1 MFRNRQSSQ
10 KPPDELFEKFRL
22 SFPDVTSTAGEQL
35 QSTANGI
42 HELDMNP
49 ARFGHEDLDPTPRA
63 AAEPFRFTPSLLDPT
78 SAAFAAFA
86 NQPPGYY
93 TPTPGNP
100 QPPPFSEP
108 NVDLQTPSI
117 GIGIGPPITA
127 APNATLLNTTQAYP
141 THAIN
146 PQQFHNYHPFLA
158 PSLHQDY
165 ALHNFDAPASPK
177 GSPMEI
183 SGREDEINEF
193 KQVFNVPQ
201 VLESRQG
208 VSHPG
213 AEQFRFHVTLNAPTA
228 MIRHHDEIP
237 VTYLNKG
244 QAYTISIIDTSP
256 SPPVNGGVRY
266 RTFIRISFQDEGQ
279 RQRAATCWQLWKE
292 GRGTNEA
299 HQRGGK
305 LQAVE
310 YVSTP
315 MNGEDE
321 KKRGRME
328 VDTASFDGFSVLWTP
343 ALGAFETVV
352 SVRFNFLS
360 TDFSHSKGVKGIPV
374 RLCAKT
380 EILTSDPPPQTSNG
394 QAEVCYC
401 KVKLFRDHGAERK
414 LANDI
419 LHVKKTMDKLKQQAD
434 ASEESG
440 SSKKRKDSMASNKSS
455 NLESGKPGKA
465 AKHKRTWSISS
476 ASSTGGNKVNDDDIN
491 QKINALQDM
500 FTSTRPVSVL
510 YLRGEEQDDPDLYPV
525 HLPGE
530 SHDSLDENWMRR
542 PSAASMMSSASA
554 SSFVSPSPSSASL
567 PSHHDFQAGDQTSP
581 ENFRSVSQRFAPNEI
596 TRVKTS
602 NDAGILAGWIEAI
615 GIDPSYVPPADR
627 QTKPIMCVYV
637 LNTMVSSGADQNYY
651 KAVYLRERSETCL
664 TNQIAMKCGLDP
676 THIRRVIRIDARGLH
691 SIVDDDVV
699 REMKEGQDMK
709 VQFLD
714 ISNAMLSPP
723 QTEWAPEMNE
733 ESKDLFD
740 KGWEMRLCF

>member
-1 MFRNRQSSQ
+1 
-10 KPPDELFEKFRL
+10 
-22 SFPDVTSTAGEQL
+22 
-35 QSTANGI
+35 
-42 HELDMNP
+42 MNP

-100 QPPPFSEP
+100 QPPTFSEP
-108 NVDLQTPSI
+108 NVEVQTPSI
-117 GIGIGPPITA
+117 GIGIGPPITTA
-127 APNATLLNTTQAYP
+127 SNGTLLHTTQAY
-141 THAIN
+141 TAHAIN

-158 PSLHQDY
+158 PPLHQDY
-165 ALHNFDAPASPK
+165 ALHNLDAPASPK

-183 SGREDEINEF
+183 SGHEEGITGL
-193 KQVFNVPQ
+193 KQVFNPPHA
-201 VLESRQG
+201 LEPGQNIP
-208 VSHPG
+208 HPG
-213 AEQFRFHVTLNAPTA
+213 SEQFRFHVTLNAPTA
-228 MIRHHDEIP
+228 MIRHRDEIP

-256 SPPVNGGVRY
+256 PPPISSAVRY

-310 YVSTP
+310 YVSTSI
-315 MNGEDE
+315 NGEEE
-321 KKRGRME
+321 KKRGRAE
-328 VDTASFDGFSVLWTP
+328 VDTASFDGFSVVWVPTP
-343 ALGAFETVV
+343 GTFETVV

-380 EILTSDPPPQTSNG
+380 ETLASDPPRPSNG
-394 QAEVCYC
+394 QPEVCYC

-419 LHVKKTMDKLKQQAD
+419 LHVKKTMDKLRQQAD
-434 ASEESG
+434 AAEESG
-440 SSKKRKDSMASNKSS
+440 SSKKRKDSMASNKSF
-455 NLESGKPGKA
+455 NLEGGKPGKA
-465 AKHKRTWSISS
+465 VKHKRTWSISS
-476 ASSTGGNKVNDDDIN
+476 TSSAGGSKTNDDDIN

-510 YLRGEEQDDPDLYPV
+510 YLRGEDEDDPDLYPV

-542 PSAASMMSSASA
+542 PSAASMISSASA

-567 PSHHDFQAGDQTSP
+567 PSHHDFQTGDQINS
-581 ENFRSVSQRFAPNEI
+581 ENFRSVSQRFTTNEI
-596 TRVKTS
+596 TKVKTN

-615 GIDPSYVPPADR
+615 GIDPTYVPPADR
-627 QTKPIMCVYV
+627 PPKPIMCIYV
-637 LNTMVSSGADQNYY
+637 LNTMASTGAEQNYY

-664 TNQIAMKCGLDP
+664 TNQIAIKCGLDP
-676 THIRRVIRIDARGLH
+676 THIRRVIRVDARGLH
-691 SIVDDDVV
+691 SIVDDEVV

-733 ESKDLFD
+733 EPKDLFD

>member
-1 MFRNRQSSQ
+1 MQTES
-10 KPPDELFEKFRL
+10 K
-22 SFPDVTSTAGEQL
+22 
-35 QSTANGI
+35 I
-42 HELDMNP
+42 
-49 ARFGHEDLDPTPRA
+49 RFGHEDLDPTPRA
-63 AAEPFRFTPSLLDPT
+63 AAEPFRFTPSLLDPSST
-78 SAAFAAFA
+78 AFAAFA

-108 NVDLQTPSI
+108 NVELQTPNI
-117 GIGIGPPITA
+117 GIGIGPPISA
-127 APNATLLNTTQAYP
+127 ATSGTLMNASPAYT

-158 PSLHQDY
+158 STIHQEY
-165 ALHNFDAPASPK
+165 GLHNFDAPASPK
-177 GSPMEI
+177 GSPMELSGHEEDI
-183 SGREDEINEF
+183 SEF
-193 KQVFNVPQ
+193 KQVFNISEG
-201 VLESRQG
+201 LESRHI
-208 VSHPG
+208 VPHPG
-213 AEQFRFHVTLNAPTA
+213 IEQFRYHVTLNAPTA
-228 MIRHHDEIP
+228 MIRHPDEIP

-244 QAYTISIIDTSP
+244 QAYTVSIIDTSP
-256 SPPVNGGVRY
+256 PSAINGPVRY
-266 RTFIRISFQDEGQ
+266 RSFIRISFQDEGQ

-310 YVSTP
+310 YVTTSA
-315 MNGEDE
+315 NGDDE
-321 KKRGRME
+321 KKRGR
-328 VDTASFDGFSVLWTP
+328 VDIDTASFDGFSVIWTP
-343 ALGAFETVV
+343 APGVFETVV

-380 EILTSDPPPQTSNG
+380 EMLSSGSPQPSND
-394 QAEVCYC
+394 QPEVCYG

-419 LHVKKTMDKLKQQAD
+419 LHVKKTMDKLKQQAE
-434 ASEESG
+434 ASDESG
-440 SSKKRKDSMASNKSS
+440 GGKKRKDSLASNKSS
-455 NLESGKPGKA
+455 NLEGGKPGKVV
-465 AKHKRTWSISS
+465 KHKRTWSISS
-476 ASSTGGNKVNDDDIN
+476 ASSTSGNKTNDDDIN

-510 YLRGEEQDDPDLYPV
+510 YLRGEEQDDPDLYPI

-530 SHDSLDENWMRR
+530 NPDGLDENWIRR
-542 PSAASMMSSASA
+542 PSATSMMSSASA

-567 PSHHDFQAGDQTSP
+567 PSHHDFQSGDRTDS
-581 ENFRSVSQRFAPNEI
+581 ENFRSLNQRFTSNDV
-596 TRVKTS
+596 TRIKTN

-615 GIDPSYVPPADR
+615 GIDPSYVPPVER
-627 QTKPIMCVYV
+627 QPKAIMCVYV
-637 LNTMVSSGADQNYY
+637 LNSMAPSGLEQNYY
-651 KAVYLRERSETCL
+651 KAIYLRERTEACL
-664 TNQIAMKCGLDP
+664 TGQIALKCGVDP
-676 THIRRVIRIDARGLH
+676 SHIRRVIRVDARGLH

-699 REMKEGQDMK
+699 REMKEAQDMK

-723 QTEWAPEMNE
+723 QTEWGPEMNE
-733 ESKDLFD
+733 ESKDLFN

>member
-1 MFRNRQSSQ
+1 M
-10 KPPDELFEKFRL
+10 
-22 SFPDVTSTAGEQL
+22 SFPDVTSTASDQPV
-35 QSTANGI
+35 TNANGV
-42 HELDMNP
+42 HDP
-49 ARFGHEDLDPTPRA
+49 ALNEVSKFGHEDLDPTPRA

-100 QPPPFSEP
+100 QPAQFPEHS
-108 NVDLQTPSI
+108 VDLQTPSI
-117 GIGIGPPITA
+117 GIGIGPPITTA
-127 APNATLLNTTQAYP
+127 SSNVLLNNGAAY
-141 THAIN
+141 TAHAIN

-158 PSLHQDY
+158 PPIQQEY
-165 ALHNFDAPASPK
+165 ALHSFDAPASPK

-183 SGREDEINEF
+183 TSHNDEVPEF
-193 KQVFNVPQ
+193 KQVFGMPDGLNGNQ
-201 VLESRQG
+201 VMP
-208 VSHPG
+208 HP
-213 AEQFRFHVTLNAPTA
+213 AVEQFRFHVTLNAPTA
-228 MIRHHDEIP
+228 MIRHPDEIP

-244 QAYTISIIDTSP
+244 QAYTMSIVDTSP
-256 SPPVNGGVRY
+256 PPVMDGNLRY

-310 YVSTP
+310 YVATSI
-315 MNGEDE
+315 NGEDE
-321 KKRGRME
+321 KRRGR
-328 VDTASFDGFSVLWTP
+328 VDIDTASFDGFSVIWSP
-343 ALGAFETVV
+343 GSGSFETIV

-380 EILTSDPPPQTSNG
+380 ELLSSGSPQSSNN
-394 QAEVCYC
+394 QPEVCYC

-419 LHVKKTMDKLKQQAD
+419 LHVKKTMDKLKQQAEAPD
-434 ASEESG
+434 EPNG
-440 SSKKRKDSMASNKSS
+440 SNKKRKDSMASNKSS
-455 NLESGKPGKA
+455 NLEGGKPGKVV
-465 AKHKRTWSISS
+465 KHKRTWSISS
-476 ASSTGGNKVNDDDIN
+476 TSSAGNKTTDDDIN
-491 QKINALQDM
+491 QKLSALQDM
-500 FTSTRPVSVL
+500 FTSTRPASVL
-510 YLRGEEQDDPDLYPV
+510 YLRGDDQDDPDLYPV

-530 SHDSLDENWMRR
+530 NPDVLDENWMRR

-567 PSHHDFQAGDQTSP
+567 PSHHEFQAADRTDP
-581 ENFRSVSQRFAPNEI
+581 EGYRSLSQRFGSSEVTKI
-596 TRVKTS
+596 KTN

-615 GIDPSYVPPADR
+615 GIDPSYVPPVER
-627 QTKPIMCVYV
+627 QP
-637 LNTMVSSGADQNYY
+637 
-651 KAVYLRERSETCL
+651 KASES
-664 TNQIAMKCGLDP
+664 P
-676 THIRRVIRIDARGLH
+676 
-691 SIVDDDVV
+691 IVDDDVV

-709 VQFLD
+709 IQFLD

-723 QTEWAPEMNE
+723 QTEWAPDMNE
-733 ESKDLFD
+733 ESKDLFA

>member
-1 MFRNRQSSQ
+1 MSPAQQESSYHQ
-10 KPPDELFEKFRL
+10 MEMEFK
-22 SFPDVTSTAGEQL
+22 TQ
-35 QSTANGI
+35 
-42 HELDMNP
+42 
-49 ARFGHEDLDPTPRA
+49 FGHEDLDPTPRA

-100 QPPPFSEP
+100 QPPSFTEP
-108 NVDLQTPSI
+108 NVDLQTPNI

-127 APNATLLNTTQAYP
+127 TSNGTLISAAPAY
-141 THAIN
+141 TSHAIN

-158 PSLHQDY
+158 PPLYQEY

-183 SGREDEINEF
+183 TSREEEVSEF
-193 KQVFNVPQ
+193 KQTFHMPEGSETRRVIA
-201 VLESRQG
+201 
-208 VSHPG
+208 HPG
-213 AEQFRFHVTLNAPTA
+213 IEQFRFHVTLNAPTA
-228 MIRHHDEIP
+228 MIRHRDEIP

-244 QAYTISIIDTSP
+244 QAYTISIVDTSP
-256 SPPVNGGVRY
+256 PSIINGALRY
-266 RTFIRISFQDEGQ
+266 RSFIRISFQDDGQ

-310 YVSTP
+310 YVNTSVT
-315 MNGEDE
+315 GEDE
-321 KKRGRME
+321 KKRGRTDI
-328 VDTASFDGFSVLWTP
+328 DTASFDGFSVIWTP
-343 ALGAFETVV
+343 APGSFETIV

-380 EILTSDPPPQTSNG
+380 EMLSSGSPQPSND
-394 QAEVCYC
+394 QPEVCFC

-419 LHVKKTMDKLKQQAD
+419 LHVKKTMDKLKQQTD
-434 ASEESG
+434 ASDESVG
-440 SSKKRKDSMASNKSS
+440 NKKRKDSLASNKSS
-455 NLESGKPGKA
+455 NLEGGKPGKIV
-465 AKHKRTWSISS
+465 KHKRTWSISS
-476 ASSTGGNKVNDDDIN
+476 ASSASGSKANDDDIN
-491 QKINALQDM
+491 QKITALQDM

-510 YLRGEEQDDPDLYPV
+510 YLRGEEQDDPDLFPV

-530 SHDSLDENWMRR
+530 NHEGFDETWMRR
-542 PSAASMMSSASA
+542 PSATSMMSSTSA

-567 PSHHDFQAGDQTSP
+567 PSHQDFQPNERTDS
-581 ENFRSVSQRFAPNEI
+581 ESFRSLNQRYTSNEVARIKPN
-596 TRVKTS
+596 

-615 GIDPSYVPPADR
+615 GIDPSYIPPVDR
-627 QTKPIMCVYV
+627 QPKAVMCIYV
-637 LNTMVSSGADQNYY
+637 LNTMAPSGIEQNYY
-651 KAVYLRERSETCL
+651 KAVYLRERTEACL
-664 TNQIAMKCGLDP
+664 TSQIGAKCGIDSS
-676 THIRRVIRIDARGLH
+676 HIKRVIRVDARGLH
-691 SIVDDDVV
+691 SIIDDDVV
-699 REMKEGQDMK
+699 KEMREGQDMK

-723 QTEWAPEMNE
+723 QTDWCPEIHD
-733 ESKDLFD
+733 ESKDIFN